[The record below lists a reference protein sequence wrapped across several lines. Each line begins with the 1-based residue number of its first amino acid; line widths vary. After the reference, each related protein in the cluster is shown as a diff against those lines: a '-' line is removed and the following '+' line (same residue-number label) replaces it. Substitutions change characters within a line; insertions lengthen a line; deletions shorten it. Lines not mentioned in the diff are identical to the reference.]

1 MRILYFLWIFLFLIS
16 CGSENVKTNNNND
29 QNKKSGETKVSLIE
43 FCAST
48 NTCRK
53 NQRVKFMTSD
63 GLVDH
68 TIDLYW
74 PVVFENIISLLPGD
88 NVFIEAEIIE
98 GEVVNLNQI
107 KEIVNPNKTIT
118 FNFTQMDEGEEGMML
133 EVKNPFNDII
143 KLNINMVDFEGN
155 YHETS
160 SCPVLSNKRVFDIC
174 PHAIPELII
183 SRVFILK
190 DNKSMLCEY

>member
-74 PVVFENIISLLPGD
+74 PVVFENIISLLP
-88 NVFIEAEIIE
+88 
-98 GEVVNLNQI
+98 
-107 KEIVNPNKTIT
+107 
-118 FNFTQMDEGEEGMML
+118 
-133 EVKNPFNDII
+133 
-143 KLNINMVDFEGN
+143 
-155 YHETS
+155 
-160 SCPVLSNKRVFDIC
+160 
-174 PHAIPELII
+174 
-183 SRVFILK
+183 
-190 DNKSMLCEY
+190 